1 MRVGVVR
8 EELANSLST
17 QLQRQSPL
25 ADRRVQE
32 SYDNRVGP
40 ESIEGNHIQNPWVE
54 RLPIYD
60 SFGEL
65 DGMKDMIE
73 GDDAWIKFIAFL
85 NQLKKERVGY
95 PNPIIFNP
103 YKHQATSVKE
113 WWLGKD
119 VVVSTGTG
127 SGKTECFLWPLLGHL
142 WRARYRGS
150 GKKRGVKALVLY
162 PMNALAT
169 DQMKRI
175 RLMFGNPVLAE
186 MLAKGGDLD
195 SIERFFQ
202 FMLYT
207 GRTYS
212 HGPHHTKSEKNNP
225 ILSKKNLKGGEND
238 RYMEILELL
247 QDNKKTGLEASN
259 SLFKRLYDEGF
270 LPRIGGPIED
280 GKYRDYG
287 GRREGDGR
295 LTTQEHDT
303 ELLFRHEAHNVGYQ
317 LEIDGDIKNV
327 VGNHYGGTPDLLF
340 TNYSMLDYM
349 LNRPI
354 EDAIWED
361 TKEWLDEDEE
371 NKLLIVLDEAHL
383 YQGMSGLHIGHL
395 IRRLYLRLGLNS
407 DGSKKGDPEK
417 KQKIQFILT
426 SASLGKDKE
435 SKKRFHSGL
444 TSRDESDVV
453 FVGGEHWTP
462 QPTENNFD
470 KLIENDLFGILEKL
484 TDYEDKSESEV
495 AKFFKDTLESSG
507 IKSDDWFS
515 EIRDSNFFAKFYK
528 LTEKPRE
535 LEVLEKELWNKTS
548 EKLSSTQS
556 LLDLFT
562 SMEGPHPGTGQDAP
576 LVSVRAH
583 ILTRGLPRLHT
594 SISNEKW
601 SLLDGPQ
608 PILGSGNILDVP
620 RPHLLLGCRSCGCPY
635 IRVWIRDICEFL
647 DDDGEE
653 VPLSS
658 EDILQ
663 AYIYDVYDGRK
674 PTRMQI
680 RTASNDSIDNSV
692 GLDLYPLEK
701 IGDDLFIIGAA
712 DDSSMDRRVSK
723 PHGWLNRFDGRL
735 YPDWRERKKTDDWIP
750 VLFPIK
756 SNSEEELVDL
766 NRESSDDD
774 EEMAEGAI
782 FTFNFDSQCVRCER
796 TYSRSMRMDQIIDFE
811 SRGDSYFATLTKK
824 LFEIQAPSEG
834 SLTPNRGRKILSF
847 SDSVQRAA
855 KLAIEQQ
862 RLSNIDEFRHLLLH
876 LLHHPWYQ
884 KLPNSSKAISRLYPY
899 FVLHS
904 AALEK
909 EPIEHKPT
917 HGFDSGG
924 LHSFSVHR
932 SKVISAY
939 LSEIDKIDSA
949 AVENST
955 RNVSHTVKPSPDVER
970 FLLDRIFKDV
980 VVSRIENNIEE
991 YSSEKSREEKMSFL
1005 TRRSKQPALTKFY
1018 VFEKREI
1025 EKHTKKQI
1033 KKITDGKNPALSPS
1047 ELYWRVLR
1055 LHVTESEDPDPLISE
1070 IKSEVDFKKNGAGLN
1085 DIASLFFS
1093 YLKGI
1098 NELTSGWDKE
1108 VDKNRKFQTISSKLE
1123 SYTTVELGEV
1133 ASFIVNYLI
1142 TTIPNN
1148 FRKIEAKTRPR
1159 LVPEKIRPPPSFVGN
1174 IARILGQTYNSID
1187 QIGLAYSGLA
1197 KYPKSVI
1204 RNQIDFALN
1213 EQEPLDFVDGL
1224 NEFFDITD
1232 DSDSKEGLFGIIDQF
1247 ISALVRNG
1255 TTVDASRGASK
1266 FSLYDREAGFT
1277 FRSFKEGNFRVFDV
1291 GVDKDTIISMLKEIG
1306 CNSEQANFIYEQ
1318 REILFNNSLRIGETA
1333 ERYNISPDLISI
1345 YPLKQDDPL
1354 FCCRICS
1361 RPHPHPLDS
1370 KKKVCRWCRDTDGSR
1385 IELVE
1390 YNPNKNSVHRQRIE
1404 EPWRNPFFSLKPG
1417 KEEINS
1423 EGITILRAEEHTS
1436 QVGDL
1441 VKEERLLSRAIEFEM
1456 LFQDI
1461 PFVMPYRFGT
1471 SPPEP
1476 VIDILSCTT
1485 TMEVGIDIGSLVAVA
1500 LRTIPRDAAQYQ
1512 QRVGRAGR
1520 KRSQVCVALSWF
1532 DNSQY
1537 SQSFYHGPAALLNH
1551 PQEAP
1556 KVYGFNRHVTK
1567 QHIGLAILG
1576 KFTKRREYNPITRIR
1591 KDTEPTT
1598 SLMESH
1604 GKLEEFFGKSRDN
1617 FDEFKKWLENDWV
1630 ALEEDLLTLVYPRR
1644 DDAKKLI
1651 GEARDELVSELE
1663 RIQSSLEVS

>member
-1 MRVGVVR
+1 MRVGTVR
-8 EELANSLST
+8 EELAKSLST

-25 ADRRVQE
+25 ADRRVQD
-32 SYDNRVGP
+32 SYNARVGP
-40 ESIEGNHIQNPWVE
+40 ESIEGNHIQSPWVE

-65 DGMKDMIE
+65 DGMKKLIE

-85 NQLKKERVGY
+85 NELKKERVGY

-225 ILSKKNLKGGEND
+225 ILSKKNLKGGENN

-247 QDNKKTGLEASN
+247 QDNKKTGLEAPN

-270 LPRIGGPIED
+270 LPRIGEPIED

-287 GRREGDGR
+287 GRREGDER

-426 SASLGKDKE
+426 SASLGKDKK

-453 FVGGEHWTP
+453 FIGGEHWTP

-515 EIRDSNFFAKFYK
+515 EIRDSNFFAEFYK
-528 LTEKPRE
+528 LTEKPIE
-535 LEVLEKELWNKTS
+535 LEVLEKNLWNKTS

-556 LLDLFT
+556 LLDLCT

-583 ILTRGLPRLHT
+583 ILTRGLPRLHA

-608 PILGSGNILDVP
+608 PILGSGNILDTP

-647 DDDGEE
+647 DDGGEE
-653 VPLSS
+653 VPLGSR
-658 EDILQ
+658 DILQ
-663 AYIYDVYDGRK
+663 AYIYDEYQGRK
-674 PTRMQI
+674 PTKMQI

-712 DDSSMDRRVSK
+712 DDHSMDRTVSK

-735 YPDWRERKKTDDWIP
+735 FPNWRKRKKTDDWIP

-756 SNSEEELVDL
+756 SNSALELVDL

-774 EEMAEGAI
+774 EEIAEGAI

-796 TYSRSMRMDQIIDFE
+796 TYSRRMRMDQIIDFE

-847 SDSVQRAA
+847 SDSRQRAA

-884 KLPNSSKAISRLYPY
+884 KLPGSSKVISQLYPY

-909 EPIEHKPT
+909 EPLEHKPT

-924 LHSFSVHR
+924 LHNFSAHR

-939 LSEIDKIDSA
+939 LSEIEKIDSK
-949 AVENST
+949 AVKNTHST
-955 RNVSHTVKPSPDVER
+955 VSQSVMPSPNLEN

-980 VVSRIENNIEE
+980 VSSQLENNIEE
-991 YSSEKSREEKMSFL
+991 YSKEKSTKEKMDYL
-1005 TRRSKQPALTKFY
+1005 KIRSKENELSRFY
-1018 VFEKREI
+1018 LFEEGEI
-1025 EKHTKKQI
+1025 QKYVKKQI
-1033 KKITDGKNPALSPS
+1033 RKIPSWADSPFSVS

-1055 LHVTESEDPDPLISE
+1055 LHVTGMHDPDPLVMK
-1070 IKSEVDFKKNGAGLN
+1070 IKSEVDFQGTGTGLV
-1085 DIASLFFS
+1085 DITRLFFNC
-1093 YLKGI
+1093 LKSLPV
-1098 NELTSGWDKE
+1098 LTSDWDKE
-1108 VDKNRKFQTISSKLE
+1108 IDKNKLFQTINYRLE
-1123 SYTTVELGEV
+1123 SYTTVEIGKV
-1133 ASFIVNYLI
+1133 ASFIVNYLV
-1142 TTIPNN
+1142 TTEEKLFKRIV
-1148 FRKIEAKTRPR
+1148 RKSSPR

-1174 IARILGQTYNSID
+1174 IARILGQNYNSID

-1197 KYPKSVI
+1197 EYRKSKI
-1204 RNQIDFALN
+1204 ENDINFALITG
-1213 EQEPLDFVDGL
+1213 EPYTFVEGL
-1224 NEFFDITD
+1224 KSFDIYD
-1232 DSDSKEGLFGIIDQF
+1232 ENDSKEKLLQFIDLF

-1255 TTVDASRGASK
+1255 TTMDARRGAAK

-1277 FRSFKEGNFRVFDV
+1277 YRSFNEGNFRVFDV
-1291 GVDKDTIISMLKEIG
+1291 GVDSDTIKSMLIEIG
-1306 CNSEQANFIYEQ
+1306 CNSEQANFIFNHRKE
-1318 REILFNNSLRIGETA
+1318 LFLNYLRIGEKG
-1333 ERYNISPDLISI
+1333 ERYNIGPDLISI
-1345 YPLKQDDPL
+1345 YPVKQDDPL
-1354 FCCRICS
+1354 VCCGICS
-1361 RPHPHPLDS
+1361 RPHPHPRDRANG
-1370 KKKVCRWCRDTDGSR
+1370 VCRWCRASDGQGR

-1390 YNPNKNSVHRQRIE
+1390 YDPNKNSVHRQRIE
-1404 EPWRNPFFSLKPG
+1404 EPWRKPFFSLKPG
-1417 KEEINS
+1417 KEEMNS
-1423 EGITILRAEEHTS
+1423 DGITILRAEEHTA
-1436 QVGDL
+1436 QIGDH

-1500 LRTIPRDAAQYQ
+1500 LRTIPRDAASYQ

-1537 SQSFYHGPAALLNH
+1537 SQSFYHGPTALLNH

-1591 KDTEPTT
+1591 KDTKPTI
-1598 SLMESH
+1598 SLMDSH
-1604 GKLEEFFGKSRDN
+1604 GKIEDFFGQSRDN
-1617 FDEFKKWLENDWV
+1617 FDEFKNWLATDWV
-1630 ALEEDLLTLVYPRR
+1630 ALEEDLLTLIYPQR